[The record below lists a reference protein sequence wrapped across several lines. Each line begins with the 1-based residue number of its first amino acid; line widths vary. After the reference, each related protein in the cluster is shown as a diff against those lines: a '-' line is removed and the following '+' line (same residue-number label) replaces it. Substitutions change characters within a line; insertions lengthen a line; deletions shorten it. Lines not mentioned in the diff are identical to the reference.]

1 MFAIKMTKESN
12 RSINPTNSWGDG
24 GTDLVGPM
32 TDKDYT
38 TVVQEVVK
46 QWLTY
51 GYRTQQN

>member
-32 TDKDYT
+32 ADKDYT